1 MCGRKYFVNCFSV
14 RYKYIFSRFGQRD
27 IVGRFGS
34 RVTSNDCNTPT
45 CTEKPES
52 NIPSFVCEEQ
62 IPNNNSAVVLKK
74 SLLRVNLL
82 KFSLISF
89 FFTFIRKLSL
99 QRTFCN
105 RFAFHGFFVM
115 VCCRQTK
122 EITNL

>member
-1 MCGRKYFVNCFSV
+1 MDENILSTVSLYVINTFLGRN
-14 RYKYIFSRFGQRD
+14 

-89 FFTFIRKLSL
+89 FLRL
-99 QRTFCN
+99 
-105 RFAFHGFFVM
+105 FVS
-115 VCCRQTK
+115 
-122 EITNL
+122 